1 MSDSALRYTASY
13 PLRLLQFAIQA
24 KEVNNDEETKS
35 LEEDE
40 KLNEDIILNRRS
52 PTKEQKAPRSSDGE
66 LILRRREIHS
76 GRSLTVSTV
85 EWSVAEKKA
94 VPTSALEGWMVWNFR
109 K

>member
-1 MSDSALRYTASY
+1 MCVIGSSR
-13 PLRLLQFAIQA
+13 PGFHPVQA
-24 KEVNNDEETKS
+24 KEINNDEATIS
-35 LEEDE
+35 LEQD
-40 KLNEDIILNRRS
+40 KKMSEDIILNRRS
-52 PTKEQKAPRSSDGE
+52 LAKEKKAPRSSNGE

-94 VPTSALEGWMVWNFR
+94 VPTSALEGWMVWTFQ

>member
-1 MSDSALRYTASY
+1 MNRD
-13 PLRLLQFAIQA
+13 
-24 KEVNNDEETKS
+24 KEIKS
-35 LEEDE
+35 LEED
-40 KLNEDIILNRRS
+40 KIVNEDIILKHKS

-94 VPTSALEGWMVWNFR
+94 QPNSALEGWMVWHFQSL
-109 K
+109 

>member
-1 MSDSALRYTASY
+1 MFSHIKGSSRPVFNPA
-13 PLRLLQFAIQA
+13 QA
-24 KEVNNDEETKS
+24 KEMNEGATTSRTEDNISTKGD
-35 LEEDE
+35 LW
-40 KLNEDIILNRRS
+40 LNRVRL
-52 PTKEQKAPRSSDGE
+52 TDEARAPRSSDGE

-94 VPTSALEGWMVWNFR
+94 VPTSALEGWMVWITQ